1 MKQILVPYNHCL
13 EDEYALDFAAKLAKQ
28 SHSHLYIL
36 TFGNDLQEV
45 EAENLEYENIKKQNR
60 IGLRT
65 KTGITGDL
73 ISNIAFLD
81 EKSIQIEKLSEFDY
95 SEINRLIKKLEID
108 LVVAG
113 LHKKTKI
120 NEHIFGSI
128 TEKLVRTVNCPIIT
142 VKEKFQY
149 ERVKTIVFASS
160 FEEEI
165 KLPFFEFLK
174 ISGQLKAK
182 THLLYVNTPDNFK
195 NSDYINQTMNWFS
208 EDYQKNSFTLNTY
221 DAHSV
226 EEGVLAFAKEINADL
241 IGIISHEKTRFTL
254 MSSSLSEKLINIS
267 EIPILNISIV

>member
-1 MKQILVPYNHCL
+1 MKQILVTFNFSL

-28 SHSHLYIL
+28 SHSYLHVL
-36 TFGNDLQEV
+36 TFGNDLQGV
-45 EAENLEYENIKKQNR
+45 EAENIEYENAKKPNR
-60 IGLRT
+60 TPHNT
-65 KTGITGDL
+65 KTGITEDL
-73 ISNIAFLD
+73 ISKIAFLD
-81 EKSIQIEKLSEFDY
+81 EKLIQIESLPEFDY

-120 NEHIFGSI
+120 NDHVFGSI
-128 TEKLVRTVNCPIIT
+128 TEKLVRSVNCPIIT
-142 VKEKFQY
+142 VKEKFQN
-149 ERVKTIVFASS
+149 ESVKTIVFASN

-165 KLPFFEFLK
+165 KLPFFGFLK
-174 ISGQLKAK
+174 LSGQLKAK

-195 NSDYINQTMNWFS
+195 NTDYINQTMNWFS
-208 EDYQKNSFTLNTY
+208 EDYQKNAFTLNTY

-254 MSSSLSEKLINIS
+254 MSSSLTEKLINIS
-267 EIPILNISIV
+267 EIPILNVSIV

>member
-1 MKQILVPYNHCL
+1 MKQILVPFKYCL

-28 SHSHLYIL
+28 SHSNLYIL
-36 TFGNDLQEV
+36 TFGDDLQEI
-45 EAENLEYENIKKQNR
+45 EAENLEYENVKKPNR
-60 IGLRT
+60 TAHKT
-65 KTGITGDL
+65 KTVSTEDL
-73 ISNIAFLD
+73 IAKIAFLD
-81 EKSIQIEKLSEFDY
+81 EKLIQIESLPEFDY

-120 NEHIFGSI
+120 NDHIFGSI

-142 VKEKFQY
+142 VKEKFQN
-149 ERVKTIVFASS
+149 ERVKTIVFASN

-165 KLPFFEFLK
+165 KLPFFLFLK
-174 ISGQLKAK
+174 LSGLLKAK
-182 THLLYVNTPDNFK
+182 THLLYVNTPENFK
-195 NSDYINQTMNWFS
+195 NTDYINQTMNWFS

-226 EEGVLAFAKEINADL
+226 EEGVLAFSKEINSDL

-254 MSSSLSEKLINIS
+254 ISSSLSEKLINIS